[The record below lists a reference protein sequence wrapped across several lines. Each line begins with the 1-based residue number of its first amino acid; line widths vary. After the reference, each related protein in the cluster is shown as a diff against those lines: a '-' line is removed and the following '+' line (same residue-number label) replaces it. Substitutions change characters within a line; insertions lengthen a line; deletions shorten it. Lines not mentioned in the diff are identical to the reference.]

1 MHPSRR
7 ETKTLPS
14 DTRKT
19 TLTGVAATPGRGEII
34 RGRQRENTVKHIK
47 LFKPVRMSNE
57 LVTTPSESYSLST
70 RRVAAGAVAMAST
83 AKQMATGRL
92 CVKKK
97 SEQKTSEKVMAVS
110 QREMVSTVFP
120 IFLKRSC

>member
-19 TLTGVAATPGRGEII
+19 TLTGVEATPGRGVII

-83 AKQMATGRL
+83 AKQMATGML